1 MVIQSYQT
9 LSSESRVRDAN
20 QPEGTFTV
28 VQPRERDLDY
38 DIALFGDH
46 FYVRSNLVLPNAL
59 SRQEWIVRLHDRKS
73 GIPYGITIAIAGL
86 QVYPATAWFQMIGSG
101 F

>member
-1 MVIQSYQT
+1 MGGG
-9 LSSESRVRDAN
+9 DAKFLTAMALWIGFT
-20 QPEGTFTV
+20 PELA
-28 VQPRERDLDY
+28 DLCGAG
-38 DIALFGDH
+38 IALRDVSDDWFALCA
-46 FYVRSNLVLPNAL
+46 RSNVVLPNAL

-101 F
+101 L